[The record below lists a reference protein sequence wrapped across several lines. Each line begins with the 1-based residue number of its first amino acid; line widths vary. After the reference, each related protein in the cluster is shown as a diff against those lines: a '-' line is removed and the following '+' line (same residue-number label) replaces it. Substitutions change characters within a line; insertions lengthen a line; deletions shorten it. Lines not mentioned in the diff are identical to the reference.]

1 MQLALYTLLTHDF
14 SIDDSVRLAAAAKFD
29 AIDIRQH
36 QDGSHLA
43 MDVTDDEARRVA
55 GLVTDAGLHVS
66 GLTTYHVL
74 GAATSEV
81 AALRTSMHTAQ
92 LLGARFIRVSGPEID
107 YALGYET
114 VRGLFRSQAAEAA
127 VMARDHGLTITMEQH
142 GGRLSASAGQ
152 MLDLLRGIANGNLG
166 VVYDPG
172 NCVRE
177 GFERPLVQ
185 VEMLRHV
192 MRAVHV
198 KNAMPMAADA
208 AAHTIPAENTRL
220 DEGLLDWREIITA
233 IKATGYDDYL
243 TLEDFY
249 GFETVAEKLE
259 WDVAY
264 LRGLM
269 HA

>member
-1 MQLALYTLLTHDF
+1 MQLSLYTLLTHDLT
-14 SIDDSVRLAAAAKFD
+14 IEDSVRVAAEAKFD
-29 AIDIRQH
+29 AVDIRQH

-43 MDVTDDEARRVA
+43 MDVGDDEARRVA
-55 GLVTDAGLHVS
+55 GLVADVGLHVS

-74 GAATSEV
+74 GAPTSEL

-107 YALGYET
+107 YTLGYEAI
-114 VRGLFRSQAAEAA
+114 RELFRQQAAEASS
-127 VMARDHGLTITMEQH
+127 MARDHGLIITMEQH

-152 MLDLLRGIANGNLG
+152 VLDLLRGVADNNLG

-192 MRAVHV
+192 MKAVHV
-198 KNAMPMAADA
+198 KNAMTMSAEAAS
-208 AAHTIPAENTRL
+208 HMIPAENTRL

-233 IKATGYDDYL
+233 IKATGYDNYL

-249 GFETVAEKLE
+249 DFDSVPEKLA
-259 WDVAY
+259 WDVEY
-264 LRGLM
+264 LRGLTR
-269 HA
+269 

>member
-1 MQLALYTLLTHDF
+1 MQLSLYTLLTHGLA
-14 SIDDSVRLAAAAKFD
+14 IEETIRLAAEAKFD
-29 AIDIRQH
+29 AVDIRQH

-43 MDVTDDEARRVA
+43 LDVSDDDTKRIA
-55 GLVTDAGLHVS
+55 GLVAAAGLHVS

-74 GAATSEV
+74 GAPVSELPGLK
-81 AALRTSMHTAQ
+81 ASMHTAQ

-107 YALGYET
+107 YTLGYEA
-114 VRGLFRSQAAEAA
+114 VRKVFRQQAAEASA
-127 VMARDHGLTITMEQH
+127 MARDHGLVVTMEQH

-152 MLDLLRGIANGNLG
+152 MLDLLRGVADGNIG

-185 VEMLRHV
+185 VEMLRHI

-198 KNAMPMAADA
+198 KNAMPMGADA
-208 AAHTIPAENTRL
+208 ASHMIPAENTRL
-220 DEGLLDWREIITA
+220 DEGLLNWREIVAA
-233 IKATGYDDYL
+233 IKSTGYDDYL

-249 GFETVAEKLE
+249 GFDSVAEKLE
-259 WDVAY
+259 WDVEY

-269 HA
+269 LL